1 MRNNKQ
7 LSVFNFDNE
16 SVRVVNVDGD
26 PWFVA
31 KDVCTILGY
40 KEPHKAV
47 TRHCKGG
54 MKRPV
59 LTTKGYHDLWTI
71 PEADLFRLAFR
82 SEMEAAEQFVDW
94 VAEEVLPSIRKTGAY
109 QTAQVL
115 PPQKPFSEWS
125 TEEKKANITIVNS
138 YGKHIGSEA
147 ARWMM
152 WEQGFPKPPAHLL
165 PSESQ
170 LSFWGRGFDA

>member
-1 MRNNKQ
+1 MRDNKQ
-7 LSVFNFDNE
+7 LSVFNFDKE
-16 SVRVVNVDGD
+16 SVRVVKVDGD

-94 VAEEVLPSIRKTGAY
+94 VAEEVLPSIRKTGSY
-109 QTAQVL
+109 QTAQFL
-115 PPQKPFSEWS
+115 PPQKPLSEWTPDELKS
-125 TEEKKANITIVNS
+125 KCTAANS
-138 YGKHIGSEA
+138 YGKFWGKGA
-147 ARWMM
+147 GRWAM
-152 WEQGFPKPPAHLL
+152 EQLGFPMPPAHLM
-165 PSESQ
+165 STEVQ
-170 LSFWGRGFDA
+170 LSFWGRDFNA